1 MNTTGKWNLNRQKSN
16 HSFKRTMNNHYYFK
30 IIHYCYFF
38 FDKKHLL
45 LQNIFSEEELVNNW
59 RRVSVLRYL
68 KYLWD

>member
-1 MNTTGKWNLNRQKSN
+1 MNTTGKWNLNRQKLN

-45 LQNIFSEEELVNNW
+45 LQNIFSEEEFLC
-59 RRVSVLRYL
+59 
-68 KYLWD
+68 